1 MKADTS
7 FISSKIDY
15 FCSLNE
21 QKPNIGTKK
30 QFQHKALLLRNI
42 KHDYNQSY

>member
-15 FCSLNE
+15 FCSQNE
-21 QKPNIGTKK
+21 QKPNIGTKCN
-30 QFQHKALLLRNI
+30 FNT
-42 KHDYNQSY
+42 KHYYLEI